1 MDQVFNALEVLDFC
15 CHMGEHDDVELK
27 TWMKKID
34 LNIGQKF

>member
-1 MDQVFNALEVLDFC
+1 MNALEVLDFC
-15 CHMGEHDDVELK
+15 CHMGEHGVELK